1 MSFSESFVALPFEDH
16 VRVHPL
22 VDEAVVFG
30 NGRPKLELLVFGS
43 EAAKG
48 LTPDEV
54 QDGVWARV
62 EEMDRRKKPW
72 DEG

>member
-16 VRVHPL
+16 IRVHPL

-30 NGRPKLELLVFGS
+30 NGRPKLGLLVFGS

-48 LTPDEV
+48 VD
-54 QDGVWARV
+54 AR
-62 EEMDRRKKPW
+62 
-72 DEG
+72 